1 MRIAG
6 QDRRMGNA
14 GQGHKKD
21 ILDKIGEWEMMD
33 KITTAHQW

>member
-1 MRIAG
+1 
-6 QDRRMGNA
+6 MGNA

-33 KITTAHQW
+33 KITTAHQ